1 MSVHVGLAPHP
12 DVELAA
18 EEVVAGAAEEEEV
31 VVEAVEE
38 AAAVVEEEAEA
49 VTETEAGE
57 TEKEGLVATE
67 ASKHIKKIVG
77 DVTAKTRDIQRCWH
91 YS

>member
-1 MSVHVGLAPHP
+1 MSVHVGLEPHP
-12 DVELAA
+12 GVEPAA
-18 EEVVAGAAEEEEV
+18 EEVVAGAAEEEV
-31 VVEAVEE
+31 VGAVEE

-67 ASKHIKKIVG
+67 ASSKHVEKIVG

>member
-1 MSVHVGLAPHP
+1 MSVHVGHAPHP
-12 DVELAA
+12 GVEPAA
-18 EEVVAGAAEEEEV
+18 EEVVAGEEEEV

-38 AAAVVEEEAEA
+38 VAAVVEEEAEA

-67 ASKHIKKIVG
+67 ASKHVEKIVG
-77 DVTAKTRDIQRCWH
+77 DVTA
-91 YS
+91 

>member
-12 DVELAA
+12 GVEPAA
-18 EEVVAGAAEEEEV
+18 EEVVAGAAEEEE
-31 VVEAVEE
+31 VEAVEE

-67 ASKHIKKIVG
+67 ASKHIKKIMRG
-77 DVTAKTRDIQRCWH
+77 VTAKIRDIQRCWH

>member
-12 DVELAA
+12 GVEPA

-31 VVEAVEE
+31 VVEAAEE

-67 ASKHIKKIVG
+67 ASKHVEKIVG
-77 DVTAKTRDIQRCWH
+77 DVTAKTRDTQRCWH